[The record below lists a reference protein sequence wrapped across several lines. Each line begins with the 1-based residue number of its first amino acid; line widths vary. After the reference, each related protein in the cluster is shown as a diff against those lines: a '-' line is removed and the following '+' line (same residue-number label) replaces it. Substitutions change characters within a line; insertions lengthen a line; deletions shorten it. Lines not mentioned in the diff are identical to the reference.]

1 MEILMNDNRTI
12 EEIQEEFS
20 AEYPYLKIEFLTAI
34 AKNRNPASS
43 KSEIIPKHK
52 RIGSL
57 KEKKAG
63 VTTILM
69 SGDRTVREILDEL
82 EEKHGLHAQIYRKFG
97 KMWIETGLTDHWSLS
112 LQNAEGHEISETFAK
127 K

>member
-1 MEILMNDNRTI
+1 MEILINDSRTI

-20 AEYPYLKIEFLTAI
+20 TEYPYLKIEFLTAS
-34 AKNRNPASS
+34 AKNRSSASS

-52 RIGSL
+52 KMLSL
-57 KEKKAG
+57 KEKKAEG
-63 VTTILM
+63 KISM
-69 SGDRTVREILDEL
+69 SGSRTVREILDEL
-82 EEKHGLHAQIYRKFG
+82 EEKYGLHAQIFRKFG

-112 LQNAEGHEISETFAK
+112 LQNSEGHEISETFIK